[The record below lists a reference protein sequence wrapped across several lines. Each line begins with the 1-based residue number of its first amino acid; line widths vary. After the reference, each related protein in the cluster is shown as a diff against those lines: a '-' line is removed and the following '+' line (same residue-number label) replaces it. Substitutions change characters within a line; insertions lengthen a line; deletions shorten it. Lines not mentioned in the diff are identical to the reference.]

1 VLVTYLLSL
10 QKTRNKSQGAAGE
23 TARENLVETG
33 AEKGIGAGNDGNI
46 YGKKFWKFFSASKIY
61 KS

>member
-33 AEKGIGAGNDGNI
+33 AEKGIGAGNGE
-46 YGKKFWKFFSASKIY
+46 KFWKFFSASKIY